1 MFKLTNAPAAREP
14 KKIFLSEIPMGTT
27 FYARLFYD
35 SYPILFLRMWNGLVN
50 INTPSHVWDV
60 PENSPTGRSFD
71 LYDYRPVDIV
81 GEIREIEG
89 AK

>member
-1 MFKLTNAPAAREP
+1 MFKLTNAPAPREP
-14 KKIFLSEIPMGTT
+14 KKIFLSEIPIGTT
-27 FYARLFYD
+27 FYARLFHE
-35 SYPILFLRMWNGLVN
+35 SRPILFLRMYQGLVN
-50 INTPSHVWDV
+50 I
-60 PENSPTGRSFD
+60 ENPQQTWTNFSEEHA